1 MKRLFFSILLAAS
14 LSLPSLAQWNT
25 QNILKMGRSALF
37 LDDYV
42 SAIKNFNKI
51 IALKPYLSEPYF
63 FRGLAKLNL
72 DDYDGAIRD
81 FTTAIKQDPNYLYAY
96 VYRGM
101 AYNGFRRYDEALKD
115 YEKAIQLDPS
125 SAFVYANKGVT
136 LSELGKFKESEENY
150 SKAIR
155 LDKTLVMAY
164 LNRALVRE
172 KLNDVLGALSDC
184 NSALSNNIFSVDAYN
199 LRGYINYKQ
208 KKFHDAI
215 EDFNNALKISPKNIK
230 LFMNRA
236 MVWYDLKKYDEVI
249 KDYENVIR
257 LDSTYIYAYYNR
269 SQIYSEQKKYDLA
282 LKDLNTIIKM
292 NPENILIYFN
302 RGMIKEEL
310 KDYIGAYNDFSES
323 IKLYPDFVKAYLARA
338 SVSSKLEKDSLARR
352 DNFIAMDIMD
362 RYKRMKGG
370 DITAFVD
377 TTENFTRLIDISSKS
392 DRVRNVV
399 NGRIQDKDVMVRLK
413 GIFAIRYLSLDSLR
427 NGKTNYYEKN
437 IMNYNQEHNYNP
449 AFIISNKN
457 LQYSSMYID
466 SLYKRQELI
475 NPQTSEALFIK
486 GIINMDN
493 GEYLKAIKNF
503 SAIKPDSECYLFAL
517 FNLANTRMMMYNY
530 ISSID
535 DMKIGEAIGEQRN
548 SREKIN
554 YSLVYNDY
562 KKCLEID
569 SDFIYAIFNEA
580 NAHAKNI
587 EIDKA
592 ISLYSQVISK
602 DPNFA
607 EAYFNRGLLYIYIND
622 KAKANVDLSKAGELG
637 IVESYSIIKHYCSDI

>member
-1 MKRLFFSILLAAS
+1 M
-14 LSLPSLAQWNT
+14 AQWNT
-25 QNILKMGRSALF
+25 ENILKMGRSALF

-42 SAIKNFNKI
+42 SAIKNFNQI
-51 IALKPYLSEPYF
+51 IRLKPYLSEPFF

-72 DDYDGAIRD
+72 DDYDGAIKD
-81 FTTAIKQDPNYLYAY
+81 FTIAIKQDPNYLHAY
-96 VYRGM
+96 VYRGL
-101 AYNGFRRYDEALKD
+101 AYNGLKRYDKALSNYD
-115 YEKAIQLDPS
+115 MATQLDPS
-125 SAFVYANKGVT
+125 SAYVYANKGIT
-136 LSELGKFKESEENY
+136 LSELGKFKESEESY
-150 SKAIR
+150 SKAIKI
-155 LDKTLVMAY
+155 DNTLVMAF

-172 KLNDVLGALSDC
+172 KLNNVEGALADC
-184 NSALSNNIFSVDAYN
+184 NSALASNMFSVDAYN

-208 KKFHDAI
+208 RNFHDAI
-215 EDFNNALKISPKNIK
+215 EDFNNALKINPKNIK
-230 LFMNRA
+230 LLMNRA
-236 MVWYDLKKYDEVI
+236 MVWYDLKKYDEII
-249 KDYENVIR
+249 KDYGSVIE

-269 SQIYSEQKKYDLA
+269 SQIYSQQKKYRLA
-282 LKDLNTIIKM
+282 LKDLNKIISM

-302 RGMIKEEL
+302 RGVLKEEM

-323 IKLYPDFVKAYLARA
+323 IKLYPDFVKAYMARA
-338 SVSSKLEKDSLARR
+338 SVSRQLKEDSLARR
-352 DNFIAMDIMD
+352 DDFIAMDIMD

-377 TTENFTRLIDISSKS
+377 TTENFTRLIDISSKN

-399 NGRIQDKDVMVRLK
+399 NGRIQDKDVIVKLK

-427 NGKTNYYEKN
+427 NGKTQYYEKN
-437 IMNYNQEHNYNP
+437 IMNFNQEHNYNP
-449 AFIISNKN
+449 AFIVSNKD
-457 LQYSSMYID
+457 LKYSLKYLD
-466 SLYKRQELI
+466 SLYLKQEKILKQSKDC
-475 NPQTSEALFIK
+475 NALFIK
-486 GIINMDN
+486 GIINMDK

-503 SAIKPDSECYLFAL
+503 SAIGPDNSCYLFAL

-535 DMKIGEAIGEQRN
+535 DMKIGKAIGEKQD

-562 KKCLEID
+562 ERCLEID

-587 EIDKA
+587 EIDNA
-592 ISLYSQVISK
+592 ISLYSRVISK
-602 DPNFA
+602 DANFA

-622 KAKANVDLSKAGELG
+622 KAKANADLSKAGELG
-637 IVESYSIIKHYCSDI
+637 IVESYSIIKHYCSNL